1 MEPHGRRQ
9 GGYSDGYGDEN
20 LGMMFG
26 PLCNI
31 TKDKA
36 ICEKARAVR
45 CQTLYKRV
53 LGRYH
58 YFFTCDSCGL
68 WR

>member
-36 ICEKARAVR
+36 ICDKARAVR
-45 CQTLYKRV
+45 CQTLYKWV
-53 LGRYH
+53 LG
-58 YFFTCDSCGL
+58 
-68 WR
+68 